1 LAAGETWMKSTTIFI
16 TILFAFGLSGGLFT
30 GTAFPK
36 DIQWQSYAD
45 GMARGKSEN
54 KKVFLH
60 FYAEWC
66 ASCKIMK
73 EKTFRDPGVIATLNK
88 DYVAVKVDVDR
99 NAKISEMFKIK
110 LLPDT
115 WFIAENNEIIGHR
128 PGYIEPE
135 QLKALLKMFKEE
147 IPEP

>member
-1 LAAGETWMKSTTIFI
+1 MKFKNFFIFVM
-16 TILFAFGLSGGLFT
+16 LMFGLSSGFFPAT
-30 GTAFPK
+30 GFSK
-36 DIQWQSYAD
+36 DIRWQSFSE

-66 ASCKIMK
+66 ATCKIM
-73 EKTFRDPGVIATLNK
+73 EDKTFKDPGVIAALNK
-88 DYVAVKVDVDR
+88 DYVPVKIDIDK
-99 NAKISEMFKIK
+99 NQKISAMFKIK

-128 PGYIEPE
+128 PGYISPE
-135 QLKALLKMFKEE
+135 QLRTLLKMFLAQD
-147 IPEP
+147 PGQ